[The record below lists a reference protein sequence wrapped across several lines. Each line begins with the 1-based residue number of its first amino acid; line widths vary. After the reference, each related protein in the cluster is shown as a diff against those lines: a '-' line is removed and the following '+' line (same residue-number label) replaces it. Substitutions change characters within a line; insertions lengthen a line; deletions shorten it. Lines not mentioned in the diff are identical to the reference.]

1 MDVHQLLLDFNALGP
16 ALSAVIVIG
25 VVCYFL
31 LKLLGRVLDM
41 FEKHTDAIKTMGDA
55 MQDHSHLVKG
65 FEKSIYANTVAT
77 ERLHQLLER
86 TIR

>member
-1 MDVHQLLLDFNALGP
+1 
-16 ALSAVIVIG
+16 
-25 VVCYFL
+25 
-31 LKLLGRVLDM
+31 
-41 FEKHTDAIKTMGDA
+41 

-65 FEKSIYANTVAT
+65 FEKSIDANTVAT